1 MGLRKDY
8 HGSRSY
14 SADPPADEGH
24 PPSTLMGRLKS
35 IFRPKSWPLRE
46 PDGRTFSL
54 LGDDEPQHYHTLG
67 GLAMLALGRVPHTG
81 DVFERSGYRFEIVDM
96 DGNRVD
102 RLLVSPLRHDGS
114 IPGAG

>member
-35 IFRPKSWPLRE
+35 IFRPKSWPLRG

-54 LGDDEPQHYHTLG
+54 LGDDEPHRRQS
-67 GLAMLALGRVPHTG
+67 GRPLFPMAEWAAGPNHPSGTRRPVPTISSAG
-81 DVFERSGYRFEIVDM
+81 NAERPDQ
-96 DGNRVD
+96 
-102 RLLVSPLRHDGS
+102 
-114 IPGAG
+114 